1 MVRAKTGTVI
11 RWHVQDEVN
20 QESEQVDIGGM
31 NEEVESTDSYQK
43 KMVICN
49 ETDVYGWARVT
60 TDEEGLR
67 TDQVV

>member
-1 MVRAKTGTVI
+1 
-11 RWHVQDEVN
+11 VQDEVN

-49 ETDVYGWARVT
+49 ETDVYG
-60 TDEEGLR
+60 
-67 TDQVV
+67 